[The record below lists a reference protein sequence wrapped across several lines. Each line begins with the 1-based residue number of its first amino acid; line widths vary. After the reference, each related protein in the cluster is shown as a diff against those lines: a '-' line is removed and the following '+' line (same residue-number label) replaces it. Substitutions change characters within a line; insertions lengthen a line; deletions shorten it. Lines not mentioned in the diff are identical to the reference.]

1 MSEGD
6 APKQIAYA
14 VATMQGHKV
23 DKTPKDFKTEKG
35 VREAKKK
42 YDAPK
47 STYQKTAMLTALFD
61 ELDQMGE

>member
-1 MSEGD
+1 MTEGD
-6 APKQIAYA
+6 APKQLAYA
-14 VATMQGHKV
+14 LAVQQGHALN
-23 DKTPKDFKTEKG
+23 KTPKDFKTEKG